1 MTAVLL
7 AAVIGAADPVSDV
20 AEAVGPKLVKLFGAG
35 GFRGVSNYGVGL
47 LVSADGYVLTAAG
60 PMLDTPDLVAHL
72 SDGRRMKATFVASEP
87 LLDVALVR
95 LAAGDKPPDGLPF
108 FDLSN
113 VPPPPQP
120 GDWVLGFGNM
130 FEIAV
135 RDEPLTVQ
143 HGVIAA
149 VTKLTGRR
157 GTFGYAFPGPVY
169 VIDAVTNN
177 PGAAGGPLT
186 DRNGRLLG
194 LIGREVKNT
203 QTETWVNYAVP
214 ITATVPAGEGGGE
227 IGIPQFVA
235 AAKNGKYNPVA
246 KPPAAAGPAGYHG
259 IVLLPN
265 LLDRT
270 PPYVDAVRPDSPAA
284 KAGLKADD
292 LIAFVNGA
300 GVATVR
306 AFQQAMAAQPPG
318 ATVRLD
324 VRRGGGLVKVEMTL
338 ASPSGTS
345 PKR

>member
-7 AAVIGAADPVSDV
+7 GLCLAADPVTDV
-20 AEAVGPKLVKLFGAG
+20 AEKVGPKLVKLFGAG

-47 LVSADGYVLTAAG
+47 LVSPDGFVLTASG
-60 PMLDTPDLVAHL
+60 PMLDTPNLVAHL
-72 SDGRRMKATFVASEP
+72 SDGKRLAAKLVASEP

-95 LAAGDKPPDGLPF
+95 LTAGDKPVAGLPF
-108 FDLSN
+108 FDLAEA
-113 VPPPPQP
+113 VKGPPPQP

-149 VTKLTGRR
+149 VTKLSGRR
-157 GTFGYAFPGPVY
+157 GLFGYSFPGPVY
-169 VIDAVTNN
+169 VLDAVTNN

-186 DRNGRLLG
+186 DRTGRLLA
-194 LIGREVKNT
+194 LIGREVKNA
-203 QTETWVNYAVP
+203 QTETWVNYAIPV
-214 ITATVPAGEGGGE
+214 TATVPSDGGE
-227 IGIPQFVA
+227 VGMPQFVA
-235 AAKNGKYNPVA
+235 AAIAGKYNPVA
-246 KPPAAAGPAGYHG
+246 KATSASGPGGYHG
-259 IVLLPN
+259 VVLVPD

-284 KAGLKADD
+284 KAGLKSDD
-292 LIAFVNGA
+292 LIAFVNGE
-300 GVATVR
+300 GVATAR
-306 AFQQAMAAQPPG
+306 AFRAAMAAQPPG

-324 VRRGGGLVKVEMTL
+324 VRRGGELVKIELTL
-338 ASPSGTS
+338 AAT